1 MPSPGTARPD
11 LELDQPPTT
20 EDPLPVFSISTI
32 LPNFLYLGPEP
43 SSPEHVEELLGL
55 GVKRIL
61 NIAIECD
68 DDLGLRL
75 RERFEKYTRIPMRD
89 TVEEENVPKSVRE
102 ACAALGAFFF
112 IVCRSML
119 FLLLF

>member
-1 MPSPGTARPD
+1 M
-11 LELDQPPTT
+11 
-20 EDPLPVFSISTI
+20 
-32 LPNFLYLGPEP
+32 
-43 SSPEHVEELLGL
+43 GL

-102 ACAALGAFFF
+102 ACAALGAFFL
-112 IVCRSML
+112 IVCRSMSL
-119 FLLLF
+119 FIVLMPPDEYR